1 MFESV
6 TMYKRIRLGRA
17 SKYLSE
23 CLDGGFVGLDYD
35 LDVDL
40 TGRFP
45 STFQEFNAEFV
56 PILVEQNPELSR
68 VSAGLG
74 CASIFFL
81 CHELSEGD
89 VVLTPDEEGNQLVG
103 RVNGPYV
110 YAPGANLP
118 HRRPVQWT
126 GQTIA
131 KADMSEQMWRSIR
144 GPLSFVDIA
153 KYEDELLELLD
164 PNTHRPKIQVD
175 DEDVEDPSVF
185 ALERHLEDFLVANW
199 AQTPL
204 AAEYKLY
211 EEDGEIVGQQ
221 LPSDTGPIDL
231 LAVSHDGSELL
242 VIELKKG
249 RASDSVVGQVQR
261 YMGYVKD
268 ALAEDSQT
276 VRGMIIALEDDLRIK
291 RALSVTTNIDFY
303 RYKVSFDLEKVD

>member
-23 CLDGGFVGLDYD
+23 CLDGGFVGLDFD
-35 LDVDL
+35 LNVDL

-110 YAPGANLP
+110 YAPG
-118 HRRPVQWT
+118 
-126 GQTIA
+126 
-131 KADMSEQMWRSIR
+131 
-144 GPLSFVDIA
+144 
-153 KYEDELLELLD
+153 
-164 PNTHRPKIQVD
+164 
-175 DEDVEDPSVF
+175 
-185 ALERHLEDFLVANW
+185 
-199 AQTPL
+199 
-204 AAEYKLY
+204 
-211 EEDGEIVGQQ
+211 
-221 LPSDTGPIDL
+221 
-231 LAVSHDGSELL
+231 
-242 VIELKKG
+242 
-249 RASDSVVGQVQR
+249 
-261 YMGYVKD
+261 
-268 ALAEDSQT
+268 
-276 VRGMIIALEDDLRIK
+276 
-291 RALSVTTNIDFY
+291 
-303 RYKVSFDLEKVD
+303 

>member
-6 TMYKRIRLGRA
+6 TMYRRIRLGRA
-17 SKYLSE
+17 SKYLPE
-23 CLDGGFVGLDYD
+23 CLEGGFVGLDYD
-35 LDVDL
+35 LNVDL

-45 STFQEFNAEFV
+45 PTWQEFNAEFV
-56 PILVEQNPELSR
+56 PHLIEQNPELSK

-74 CASIFFL
+74 CGAIWVL
-81 CHELSEGD
+81 CHELGEGD
-89 VVLTPDEEGNQLVG
+89 LVLTPDEDGNQLVG
-103 RVNGPYV
+103 RISGPYEYV
-110 YAPGANLP
+110 PDANLS

-144 GPLSFVDIA
+144 GPLSLVDIA

-204 AAEYKLY
+204 AAAYKLF

-221 LPSDTGPIDL
+221 LPTDTGRIDL

-268 ALAEDSQT
+268 ALAEDNQT

-303 RYKVSFDLEKVD
+303 RYKVSFDLEKAD